1 MTTNYNKRGRAC
13 IIHMSDTEKVEGFFH
28 KWGISS
34 ERTPDNKHL
43 SVTKA
48 LVEIKESGMVIPVEP
63 QLLQFTDLTE

>member
-1 MTTNYNKRGRAC
+1 MATYNKRGRAC
-13 IIHMSDTEKVEGFFH
+13 VINMSDTEIIEGFFH

-48 LVEIKESGMVIPVEP
+48 LVEIKSSGNIVSIEP
-63 QLLQFTDLTE
+63 QFLQFTDLEE

>member
-1 MTTNYNKRGRAC
+1 MTANYNRRGRAC
-13 IIHMSDTEKVEGFFH
+13 IIHIGDTQVEGFFH

-34 ERTPDNKHL
+34 ERTPDNKNL

-48 LVEIKESGMVIPVEP
+48 LVEIKESGKVIPVEP